1 MTVFMLMSEDN
12 GKAQV
17 MDLNVQCRPD
27 CVYYRGKSGTG
38 KGGLFL
44 ESDRKNKVSPNTDP
58 GYESDAPCA
67 DCGKKFKRK
76 SNLDRHYVTL
86 VLDTPL
92 VAYVENGLLT

>member
-1 MTVFMLMSEDN
+1 MSEPECFQTLE
-12 GKAQV
+12 GAAAW
-17 MDLNVQCRPD
+17 P
-27 CVYYRGKSGTG
+27 
-38 KGGLFL
+38 GGFFL

-58 GYESDAPCA
+58 GNESDAPCA

-76 SNLDRHYVTL
+76 SNLDRHRVTL

>member
-1 MTVFMLMSEDN
+1 MFNV
-12 GKAQV
+12 
-17 MDLNVQCRPD
+17 DLIVLITGEVR
-27 CVYYRGKSGTG
+27 YREEGF
-38 KGGLFL
+38 FL

-58 GYESDAPCA
+58 GNESDAPCA

-76 SNLDRHYVTL
+76 SNLDRHRVTL